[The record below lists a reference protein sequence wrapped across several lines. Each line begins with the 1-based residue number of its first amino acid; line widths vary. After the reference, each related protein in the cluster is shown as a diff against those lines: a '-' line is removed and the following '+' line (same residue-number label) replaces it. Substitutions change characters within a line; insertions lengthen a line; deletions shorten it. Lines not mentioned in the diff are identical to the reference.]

1 VRTYSRLQA
10 PTPGCRHLLQLSD
23 LPTTTVVLAYTSHI
37 SHRPTATIWLWKD
50 ARSSIAACG
59 PPLTYALK
67 TVEPVDG
74 RSTTKVEKPW
84 MYTST
89 TAPPLVDL
97 MFVMKSREMPK
108 ALSVACVQGGRAG
121 LLAALRGCALHCGGA
136 VERRSSA
143 LLWGCR
149 RCGKVWARGER
160 GAAHSSGVD
169 TPASTRRRDEGASLG
184 TSQTPY
190 GRYCPRSRRVCA
202 GRKSTRQR
210 PAERRRGVGPV
221 WGGIYDIGCVRTHGQ
236 PTIEYTS
243 VRM

>member
-1 VRTYSRLQA
+1 MRTYSRLQA

-84 MYTST
+84 TYTST
-89 TAPPLVDL
+89 IAPPLVDL

-108 ALSVACVQGGRAG
+108 ALSVACVQGGELGCLRLSGGALCTAVG
-121 LLAALRGCALHCGGA
+121 RWSGAALRCCGAAGGAARCGRGVREAQHTA
-136 VERRSSA
+136 VERTHLR
-143 LLWGCR
+143 
-149 RCGKVWARGER
+149 
-160 GAAHSSGVD
+160 
-169 TPASTRRRDEGASLG
+169 
-184 TSQTPY
+184 
-190 GRYCPRSRRVCA
+190 PRADVMRVL
-202 GRKSTRQR
+202 R
-210 PAERRRGVGPV
+210 
-221 WGGIYDIGCVRTHGQ
+221 
-236 PTIEYTS
+236 
-243 VRM
+243 

>member
-1 VRTYSRLQA
+1 MRTYSRLQA

-108 ALSVACVQGGRAG
+108 ALSVACVQGGASW
-121 LLAALRGCALHCGGA
+121 AAVALRGGALHCGGA
-136 VERRSSA
+136 
-143 LLWGCR
+143 C
-149 RCGKVWARGER
+149 
-160 GAAHSSGVD
+160 GAAQ
-169 TPASTRRRDEGASLG
+169 L
-184 TSQTPY
+184 
-190 GRYCPRSRRVCA
+190 CA
-202 GRKSTRQR
+202 AVGLQEVRQ
-210 PAERRRGVGPV
+210 GVGEV
-221 WGGIYDIGCVRTHGQ
+221 
-236 PTIEYTS
+236 
-243 VRM
+243 